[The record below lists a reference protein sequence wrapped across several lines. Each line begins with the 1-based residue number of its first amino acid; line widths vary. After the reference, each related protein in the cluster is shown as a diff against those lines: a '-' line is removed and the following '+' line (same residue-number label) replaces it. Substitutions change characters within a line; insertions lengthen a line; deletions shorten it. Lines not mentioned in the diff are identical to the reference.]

1 MSCAEQT
8 EDVREQ
14 LREACQQTRA
24 SFSAYLDGALDGRT
38 MAQLAAHMREC
49 AECEGEFGAWRS
61 VQAALGELGP
71 AELPVELQARL
82 RDALASEI
90 VTGRYLSPWQQFS
103 GFCRQTL
110 APAGLR
116 LGAGLA
122 ATLVILGSASWFLA
136 GAIPVQANDARM
148 AHLNSPKFL
157 YSQSTPLPIAQ
168 GRNFVAVMVD
178 AKIDANGR
186 VYDYEVIDGPSD
198 PATRLRIE
206 QNLLSSVFKPAS
218 VFGVPVR
225 GHAMMT
231 FTAVSAQS

>member
-1 MSCAEQT
+1 MICAE
-8 EDVREQ
+8 EHVAVPEV
-14 LREACQQTRA
+14 LSEACEQTRA
-24 SFSAYLDGALDGRT
+24 GFSAYLDGALDGRT

-49 AECEGEFGAWRS
+49 SLCAAEFEAWRS
-61 VQAALGELGP
+61 VQEALGELGP
-71 AELPVELQARL
+71 AQVPMELQARL

-90 VTGRYLSPWQQFS
+90 VTGRYLSPWQQFLS
-103 GFCRQTL
+103 FCRATL

-122 ATLVILGSASWFLA
+122 ATLVILGSASWFLG

-148 AHLNSPKFL
+148 AHLNAPKFL
-157 YSQSTPLPIAQ
+157 YSQSVPMPIAT
-168 GRNFVAVMVD
+168 GRSFVAVMVD
-178 AKIDANGR
+178 AKVDASGR
-186 VYDYEVIDGPSD
+186 VYDYDLIDGPSD